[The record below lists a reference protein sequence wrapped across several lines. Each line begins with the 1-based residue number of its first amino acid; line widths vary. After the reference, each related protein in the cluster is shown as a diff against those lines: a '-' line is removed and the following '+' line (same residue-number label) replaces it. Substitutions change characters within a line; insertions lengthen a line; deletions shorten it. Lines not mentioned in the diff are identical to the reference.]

1 MMKYIVLLG
10 DGMADYPL
18 EELQGKTPLMAARTP
33 HMDFLAQHGTFGRV
47 KTIPPGFPPGS
58 DVANLAVLGYDP
70 QHFYTGRAPLE
81 AASMRL
87 ALGPEDVAF
96 RCNLVTLGGP
106 EHSPVMEDFSA
117 GHIPTEESHQIIAS
131 LNAALRDE
139 RISFHAGV
147 SYRHLMVWR
156 GGDAGAVTTPP
167 HNISDKEIGPYLPRG
182 DGADLLRRLMERSQA
197 ILADHPVNRAR
208 RAEGKKPAT
217 SIWLWGQGKT
227 LTIPSFHEKYGCTG
241 AVISAVDLIKGIGI
255 AAGLAPVEVPG
266 ATGFLDTNYR
276 GKAEYAVAALRER
289 DFVYVHVEAPDEA
302 GHSGS
307 IEDKI
312 QAIERFDEKVV
323 GTVLEC
329 ITEFPSYRLMV
340 LPDHATPIRVK
351 THTSDVVPF
360 VIYPAL
366 HGSDPDHGAAYDEAS
381 ASKAR
386 LSIERGHTLM
396 DIFISGA
403 FQE

>member
-1 MMKYIVLLG
+1 MMKYLVLLG

-33 HMDFLAQHGTFGRV
+33 NLDFLARHGTFGRV
-47 KTIPPGFPPGS
+47 RTIPPGFPPGS
-58 DVANLAVLGYDP
+58 DVANLSVLGYDP

-87 ALGPEDVAF
+87 PLGPDDVAF

-117 GHIPTEESHQIIAS
+117 GHISSEESHELIAT

-139 RISFHAGV
+139 HISFHPGV
-147 SYRHLMVWR
+147 SYRHVMVWR
-156 GGDAGAVTTPP
+156 GGTAAAVTTPP
-167 HNISDKEIGPYLPRG
+167 HDISEKEVGPYLPHG
-182 DGADLLRRLMERSQA
+182 EGAALLLRLMKRSQSL
-197 ILADHPVNRAR
+197 LADHPINQAR
-208 RAEGKKPAT
+208 RQAGKKPAT

-227 LTIPSFHEKYGCTG
+227 LTIPSFQEKYGCSG

-255 AAGLAPVEVPG
+255 AAGLDSIEVPG

-276 GKAEYAVAALRER
+276 GKAEYAVAALQEK
-289 DFVYVHVEAPDEA
+289 DFAYVHVEAPDEA

-307 IEDKI
+307 IQDKI
-312 QAIERFDEKVV
+312 QAIEHFDEKVV
-323 GTVLEC
+323 GTALEL
-329 ITEFPSYRLMV
+329 IRKFPSYRLMV

-351 THTSDVVPF
+351 THTSDDIPF

-366 HGSDPDHGAAYDEAS
+366 SESDADHASAYDEVA
-381 ASKAR
+381 ASKAP
-386 LSIERGHTLM
+386 LFVERGHTLM
-396 DIFISGA
+396 DLFIYGTL
-403 FQE
+403 QR

>member
-1 MMKYIVLLG
+1 MKYIVLLG

-18 EELQGKTPLMAARTP
+18 EELQGKTPLMAACTP
-33 HMDFLAQHGTFGRV
+33 NLDFLAQHGTFGRV
-47 KTIPPGFPPGS
+47 QTIPPGFPPGS

-87 ALGPEDVAF
+87 ALGPDDVAF
-96 RCNLVTLGGP
+96 RCNFVTLGGP

-117 GHIPTEESHQIIAS
+117 GHIPSEESHALIDA
-131 LNAALRDE
+131 LNAALKNE
-139 RISFHAGV
+139 HISFHPGV
-147 SYRHLMVWR
+147 SYRHVMVWR
-156 GGDAGAVTTPP
+156 GGNTGAVTTPP
-167 HNISDKEIGPYLPRG
+167 HDISGQEIAPFLPCG
-182 DGADLLRRLMERSQA
+182 DGAALLLQLMERSQSL
-197 ILADHPVNRAR
+197 LADHPVNQAR
-208 RAEGKKPAT
+208 RQAGKKPAT

-227 LTIPSFHEKYGCTG
+227 LTIPSFQEKYRCSG

-255 AAGLAPVEVPG
+255 AAGLDSIEVPG

-276 GKAEYAVAALRER
+276 GKAEYAVDALGKR

-302 GHSGS
+302 GHSGN
-307 IEDKI
+307 IEDKVK
-312 QAIERFDEKVV
+312 AIENFDEKVV
-323 GTVLEC
+323 GTVLER
-329 ITEFPSYRLMV
+329 IGQFPSCRVMV

-366 HGSDPDHGAAYDEAS
+366 SDSDAEHGSAYDEVS
-381 ASKAR
+381 ASKAP
-386 LSIERGHTLM
+386 LFVDQGHTLM
-396 DIFISGA
+396 DLFIHGTL
-403 FQE
+403 QR